1 VTKLA
6 PAKFVSSLM
15 GTWFLGSAIGNTVA
29 GLVGG
34 HSASLT
40 AEELPHQFLI
50 MTLIGGGAGVFI
62 MLLARPMRSWIGDR
76 K

>member
-1 VTKLA
+1 M
-6 PAKFVSSLM
+6 M
-15 GTWFLGSAIGNTVA
+15 GTWFLGAAIGNTVA

-34 HSASLT
+34 HTTSLKSA
-40 AEELPHQFLI
+40 ELPHAFWT

-62 MLLARPMRSWIGDR
+62 LLIARGLRSWIGDR